1 MVQRDDRRN
10 RAAGAERAGAR
21 SVLARAALSIACVV
35 LGAACTNNP
44 YPEADDSK
52 KVLYSQ
58 FDEAPKTLDPQ
69 VAYATTDHVIAS
81 KVYDTLLEY
90 HYLKRPYELIPALAE
105 GVPQPEPQADG
116 SVLYRFMLRPDLW
129 FQTDPCFSLSG
140 GETRQMTAEDVAF
153 ALNRIGDPAVSSPVV
168 DPFGS
173 VKGFGEFHKALGER
187 RKKDPAFAKKPA
199 HEQYKEL
206 GGISGVVARSPR
218 ELDLTLKQPYPQILY
233 WFAMPFTAPVP
244 WEAVAYYDGETRDSF
259 ADHPVGTGAFKLVS
273 YDKQARI
280 VLEKNPNW
288 YGIRHP
294 EWKAPAATFPSEGG
308 RAEDFKASWG
318 KALPFIERIEYWREK
333 ESIPAFTKFLQGY
346 YDSSGIVRES
356 FDKVVRSDRLSP
368 EMEALGMH
376 LDKSVTPAIY
386 YIGFNMD
393 DPVVG
398 TAGGERSRLLRQ
410 AMSLVTDSK
419 EYSRLFMNGR
429 GLPAQSVLPPGIFGF
444 DSDYKNPFRTL
455 SLERAKKLLVQ
466 AGYANGVDPKTGNPL
481 KLTFDV
487 PDTSPEGRLRFLFWV
502 KEWRR
507 LGIDV
512 ELAATTYNKFQE
524 KVRDGAYQIFQW
536 GWVADYP
543 DPENFFFLLTT
554 EMARSVSG
562 GPNSAN
568 FKNAE
573 FDKLFNAMKARE
585 NDAER
590 LRLIG
595 EMNAIIERDR
605 PWIELFYPE
614 DYALFHGWLD
624 NVRPAGL
631 VSINFVAAKY
641 WNIDTELR
649 AQRRAEWNQPK
660 LWPIYLVVL
669 GVVLIVVPGVLT
681 FYRERQ

>member
-1 MVQRDDRRN
+1 MRQDKARVRSQR
-10 RAAGAERAGAR
+10 ATGPL
-21 SVLARAALSIACVV
+21 VLGLACALF
-35 LGAACTNNP
+35 GAACTNNP
-44 YPEADDSK
+44 YPQADDSK

-69 VAYATTDHVIAS
+69 VAYATSDHVIAS

-105 GVPQPEPQADG
+105 GVPQAEPQADG
-116 SVLYRFMLRPDLW
+116 TVVYRFKLRPDLW
-129 FQTDPCFSLSG
+129 FQDDPCFALSG
-140 GETRQMTAEDVAF
+140 GKPRQVTARDVAF
-153 ALNRIGDPAVSSPVV
+153 SLSRIADPAVSSPVV
-168 DPFGS
+168 DPFGN
-173 VKGFGEFHKALGER
+173 VKGFAEAFKAIGER
-187 RKKDPAFAKKPA
+187 RKKDPAFAKKPVN
-199 HEQYKEL
+199 EQYAEL
-206 GGISGVVARSPR
+206 GGISGVVARSDR
-218 ELDLTLKQPYPQILY
+218 ELEITLKQPYPQILY
-233 WFAMPFTAPVP
+233 WFAMPFSAPVP
-244 WEAVAYYDGETRDSF
+244 WEAVVYYDGETRDSF
-259 ADHPVGTGAFKLVS
+259 ADHPVGAGAFKLVE

-280 VLEKNPNW
+280 VLEQNENW

-294 EWKAPAATFPSEGG
+294 EWKAPAATFPSEGRG
-308 RAEDFKASWG
+308 ADEFKSAWG
-318 KALPFIERIEYWREK
+318 KPLPFIERIEYRREK

-356 FDKVVRSDRLSP
+356 FDKVVRSDGLSP
-368 EMEALGMH
+368 EMEALGMR

-398 TAGGERSRLLRQ
+398 TAGGAKSRLLRQ
-410 AMSLVTDSK
+410 AMSLTIDVR

-429 GLPAQSVLPPGIFGF
+429 GLPAHSVLPPGIFGF
-444 DSDYKNPFRTL
+444 EEGYKNPFRTV
-455 SLERAKKLLVQ
+455 SLERAKKLMAE
-466 AGYANGVDPKTGNPL
+466 AGYPNGVDPKTGNPL

-487 PDTSPEGRLRFLFWV
+487 PDTSPEGRLRFMFWV

-568 FKNAE
+568 FKNEE
-573 FDKLFNAMKARE
+573 FDHLFDAMKTRD

-595 EMNAIIERDR
+595 EMNEIVETER

-614 DYALFHGWLD
+614 DYVLFHGWMH

-641 WNIDTELR
+641 WNIEPELR
-649 AQRRAEWNQPK
+649 AEKRKQWNEPV
-660 LWPIYLVVL
+660 LWPLYLVVL
-669 GVVLIVVPGVLT
+669 GVVLVVLPGVVT
-681 FYRERQ
+681 FFKERQ